1 MRAVKK
7 ARKLIVEDPNSVSA
21 KILSGLILS
30 LETDAVFSIG
40 DIYQLD
46 FDTFKLAIAI
56 LKDWRL
62 DRYYSSKVKLYDA
75 SLEASKLSC

>member
-7 ARKLIVEDPNSVSA
+7 ARNLIVEDPDSA
-21 KILSGLILS
+21 SAQILSGLILS

-46 FDTFKLAIAI
+46 FDTFKLAIAV

-62 DRYYSSKVKLYDA
+62 DRYYSSRVKLYDA
-75 SLEASKLSC
+75 SLEA